1 MSDSEIINHRSKIET
16 PVLSEAPDRKPPIA
30 MNRVLSFATLT
41 AAGFILGRVSGLLR
55 EMLVSARFGLSA
67 ELDAYFLVYI
77 IPAVIDNLV
86 AGSTIVAAVMPTF
99 AHYLAA
105 GKRDEFWRV
114 ASMITNLLLLVSGAL
129 TILGMVFAAPIIA
142 FLAPGMAESTRA
154 LATALLVIVMPTLF
168 LSALLNM
175 VMAALN
181 ALDRFV
187 GPALIFL
194 VLNIGIIGTVLILS
208 PFIGIYSVA
217 LGFLIGVI
225 FQLLAQIFELRVE
238 RARYSF
244 ALNLRHPVFREVG
257 IAFLPIV
264 LLALVAQI
272 NLLVDKSMASA
283 LPTGSIG
290 ALQYADTLLGTFY
303 MLGTSLGIAVFPS
316 LSRLAATNDLENTA
330 RAVATSLRLLIF
342 ILMPLTLLLMLF
354 PVPIVGVILG
364 RGKFDAHAIQMTA
377 YALTLYAVGLLALGA
392 LYVLQR
398 AFYALS
404 AGIVPLI
411 VGAGA
416 IIAHVALNLT
426 LIPMFAHAG
435 IALSV
440 ALTAIVSALALLLLF
455 AWRVPAFKVAPILG
469 FLAQCALL
477 SAVIVGADWM
487 LGEVLRIESKTLTDW
502 LIELTLVGLSCVVYF
517 LIALALKMPEAQ
529 MLVRLLEKFTARFAF
544 RGAR

>member
-1 MSDSEIINHRSKIET
+1 MS
-16 PVLSEAPDRKPPIA
+16 
-30 MNRVLSFATLT
+30 RVLSFATLT
-41 AAGFILGRVSGLLR
+41 AVGFILGRASGLLR
-55 EMLVSARFGLSA
+55 EMLISARFGLSA
-67 ELDAYFLVYI
+67 ELDAYFLAYI

-99 AHYLAA
+99 ARYLTA
-105 GKRDEFWRV
+105 GQRDEFWRV
-114 ASMITNLLLLVSGAL
+114 ASMITNLVLLVAGGL
-129 TILGMVFAAPIIA
+129 TILGMIFAAPIIA
-142 FLAPGMAESTRA
+142 FLAPGMAAPTRA
-154 LATALLVIVMPTLF
+154 LAATLLVIVMPTLF

-175 VMAALN
+175 LMATLN

-194 VLNIGIIGTVLILS
+194 VLNIGIIGTVFLFS
-208 PFIGIYSVA
+208 PIIGIYSVA
-217 LGFLIGVI
+217 LGFLIGVVCQVLI
-225 FQLLAQIFELRVE
+225 QIFELRAE
-238 RARYSF
+238 RARY
-244 ALNLRHPVFREVG
+244 ALALDLRHPAFREVG

-264 LLALVAQI
+264 LLALVVQI
-272 NLLVDKSMASA
+272 NILVDKSMASA
-283 LPTGSIG
+283 LPTGSIS

-330 RAVATSLRLLIF
+330 RAVTTALRLLIF
-342 ILMPLTLLLMLF
+342 ILMPLTLLLILF

-364 RGKFDAHAIQMTA
+364 RGRFDANAIQMTA
-377 YALTLYAVGLLALGA
+377 YALALYAIGLIALGA

-411 VGAGA
+411 VGASA
-416 IIAHVALNLT
+416 VIVHIALNLG
-426 LIPMFAHAG
+426 LIPLFAHGG

-440 ALTAIVSALALLLLF
+440 ALTATFSAFALLLLF

-469 FLAQCALL
+469 FLVRCALL
-477 SAVIVGADWM
+477 AAVIVSVDWV
-487 LGEVLRIESKTLTDW
+487 LGEVLRIGSKTLMDW
-502 LIELTLVGLSCVVYF
+502 LIELMLAGGSCIVYF
-517 LIALALKMPEAQ
+517 LIALALQVPEAQ
-529 MLVRLLEKFTARFAF
+529 MLVQLSNRVTARFAW

>member
-1 MSDSEIINHRSKIET
+1 MTESEIRNPEST
-16 PVLSEAPDRKPPIA
+16 LA

-55 EMLVSARFGLSA
+55 EMLISARFGLSA
-67 ELDAYFLVYI
+67 ELDAYFLAYI
-77 IPAVIDNLV
+77 VPAIIDNLV

-99 AHYLAA
+99 AHYLTAD
-105 GKRDEFWRV
+105 KRDEFWRV
-114 ASMITNLLLLVSGAL
+114 TSMITNLILLVAGGF
-129 TILGMVFAAPIIA
+129 TILGMIFAAPIITL
-142 FLAPGMAESTRA
+142 LAPGMAASTRA
-154 LATALLVIVMPTLF
+154 IAATLLIIVMPTLF
-168 LSALLNM
+168 LSAMLNM
-175 VMAALN
+175 LMATLN

-194 VLNIGIIGTVLILS
+194 VLNIGIIGTVFLLS

-225 FQLLAQIFELRVE
+225 FQLLVQIFELRVE
-238 RARYSF
+238 GARYSF
-244 ALNLRHPVFREVG
+244 ALDWRHPAFRRVG
-257 IAFLPIV
+257 LAFLPLV
-264 LLALVAQI
+264 LLALVVQI

-283 LPTGSIG
+283 LPTGSIS

-330 RAVATSLRLLIF
+330 RAVTTSLRLLIF

-364 RGKFDAHAIQMTA
+364 RGRFDANAIQMTS
-377 YALTLYAVGLLALGA
+377 YALMLYAVGLIALGA

-404 AGIVPLI
+404 AGVVPLV

-416 IIAHVALNLT
+416 VIVHIVLNLA
-426 LIPMFAHAG
+426 LIPLFAHAG

-440 ALTAIVSALALLLLF
+440 ALTAIFSALALLILF
-455 AWRVPAFKVAPILG
+455 AWRVPVFEVTPILG

-477 SAVIVGADWM
+477 SAVIVSTDWV
-487 LGEVLRIESKTLTDW
+487 LGEVLHIGSKTLMDW
-502 LIELTLVGLSCVVYF
+502 LIELTLAGSSCIIYF

-529 MLVRLLEKFTARFAF
+529 MLVRLLEKFTARFAW
-544 RGAR
+544 RGVR